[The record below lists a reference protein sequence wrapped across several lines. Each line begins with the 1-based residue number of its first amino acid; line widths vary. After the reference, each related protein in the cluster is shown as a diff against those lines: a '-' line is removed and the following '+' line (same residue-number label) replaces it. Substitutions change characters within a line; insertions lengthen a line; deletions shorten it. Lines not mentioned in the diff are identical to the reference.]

1 MAALLPCP
9 SCARH
14 ARVSEPTCPF
24 CATPFDDAFRTDEPR
39 PRAPTGRLTRA
50 ALFAVGAGGLVAGTL
65 SCASAESAYGGTPGG
80 TLLGRRVAAA
90 CRRSDG
96 RARGGRGR
104 RHPRSLDRRRCGR
117 RRRWRGCA
125 YRSVRSG
132 ELLRAVRRTGGWP
145 LAGGCLVVVP
155 GSFLREAPMTHARCT
170 RRSLTGRA
178 RTTSRTPAAR
188 HSPRRTTPPGATA

>member
-65 SCASAESAYGGTPGG
+65 SCASAESAYGGTPEGPFWDDASPLVDAA
-80 TLLGRRVAAA
+80 TDAPEAAA
-90 CRRSDG
+90 VDATPEASTVAD
-96 RARGGRGR
+96 
-104 RHPRSLDRRRCGR
+104 
-117 RRRWRGCA
+117 
-125 YRSVRSG
+125 
-132 ELLRAVRRTGGWP
+132 
-145 LAGGCLVVVP
+145 AGGADA
-155 GSFLREAPMTHARCT
+155 GADAPTDPCGPENFCA
-170 RRSLTGRA
+170 LYGG
-178 RTTSRTPAAR
+178 PAVG
-188 HSPRRTTPPGATA
+188 H